1 MTGKNAL
8 DVIKYG
14 IPSAFQEEYLAIK
27 KDLEMLDLLKNLIMV
42 NYKVE
47 FYNNDITGTPIGLGI
62 KNKPSAEEL
71 QEIERW
77 LHNERTF

>member
-1 MTGKNAL
+1 MTGKDSL
-8 DVIKYG
+8 DIIKCC
-14 IPSAFQEEYLAIK
+14 IPSAFQKEYLAIK
-27 KDLEMLDLLKNLIMV
+27 KDLEMVELLKDLIMV

-62 KNKPSAEEL
+62 KNRPSAEEL

-77 LHNERTF
+77 LHNERPF